1 MRDRPR
7 PLLLA
12 LALVLAVVVPAVVAA
27 VTGLADGHAD
37 GYAETA
43 STAGGGGGGHRA
55 GTPGD
60 EPDGEQPQPGG
71 GRHLV
76 GDGPGMTSA
85 SPTTTAASIPPT
97 TVGTV
102 PSTTAPPPPPPPST
116 APPPTAPPAPPPPVV
131 PPTDQ
136 VVALANLARA
146 EEGCPALRIDDRLV
160 AAAQAH
166 SDDMGANDY
175 FSHDSLDGRTFA
187 DRIEAAGY
195 PSPGGENI
203 ARGQRDAQAV
213 HDAWMQSSGHR
224 ANILNCEFTAI
235 GVGLHEATWTW
246 TQDFGY

>member
-1 MRDRPR
+1 MPDRPR
-7 PLLLA
+7 PLLLV
-12 LALVLAVVVPAVVAA
+12 LALVLAVVAPAAVAA
-27 VTGLADGHAD
+27 AVGLAGGAAD
-37 GYAETA
+37 DQAEIA
-43 STAGGGGGGHRA
+43 STAGGGGGRGRERSTGA
-55 GTPGD
+55 ET
-60 EPDGEQPQPGG
+60 DGEQPEPGS

-76 GDGPGMTSA
+76 GDGPGMTNA
-85 SPTTTAASIPPT
+85 GPTTTVPPVPPT
-97 TVGTV
+97 TAATV
-102 PSTTAPPPPPPPST
+102 PATTVPPPPPPPTT
-116 APPPTAPPAPPPPVV
+116 APPPTAPPAPPVV

-136 VVALANLARA
+136 VVALVNVARA
-146 EEGCPALRIDDRLV
+146 DHGCPALRIDDRLV

-166 SDDMGANDY
+166 SDDMGVNDY

-213 HDAWMQSSGHR
+213 HDAWMESSGHR

-246 TQDFGY
+246 TQDFGF